1 MKSGKS
7 LFFKILLH
15 VFLLLLVGFFIYIF
29 YRPNV
34 WITRFLNWKFNE
46 QLKAESYSIITR
58 WIIYS
63 GPDFCWAYSFTS
75 AIFILNH
82 LYIRMSQRFM
92 FAFVLVILMV
102 SEIIQLFLKPYFT
115 FSMSDLITV
124 IAGCIFSIMSIK
136 NL

>member
-15 VFLLLLVGFFIYIF
+15 VFLPLLSGFIIYVF

-34 WITRFLNWKFNE
+34 WISRYLNWTFNE
-46 QLKAESYSIITR
+46 QINAESYPVITR

>member
-1 MKSGKS
+1 MKRGKS
-7 LFFKILLH
+7 LFLKILLH
-15 VFLLLLVGFFIYIF
+15 VFLLLLIGFFIYVF

-46 QLKAESYSIITR
+46 QLNAESYPVITK

-63 GPDFCWAYSFTS
+63 GPDFCWAYSFAS

-82 LYIRMSQRFM
+82 LYIHRSQRFM
-92 FAFVLVILMV
+92 FAFILVILMF

-115 FSMSDLITV
+115 FSMSGLIAV
-124 IAGCIFSIMSIK
+124 IAGCIFSIISIK
-136 NL
+136 KL

>member
-15 VFLLLLVGFFIYIF
+15 VFLPLLIGFIIYVF

-34 WITRFLNWKFNE
+34 WITRYLNWTFSE
-46 QLKAESYSIITR
+46 QLNPENYSLITR

-63 GPDFCWAYSFTS
+63 GPDFCWAYSFAS

-82 LYIRMSQRFM
+82 LYIRLSQRFM

-124 IAGCIFSIMSIK
+124 IAGCILSIISIK

>member
-15 VFLLLLVGFFIYIF
+15 VFLPLLVGFFIYIF

>member
-1 MKSGKS
+1 MKRGKS
-7 LFFKILLH
+7 LFLKILLH
-15 VFLLLLVGFFIYIF
+15 IFLPLLIGFIIYVF

-34 WITRFLNWKFNE
+34 WIIRYFNLNADKLSN
-46 QLKAESYSIITR
+46 AENYSLIKK
-58 WIIYS
+58 WIIFS
-63 GPDFCWAYSFTS
+63 GPDFCWAYSFAS

-82 LYIRMSQRFM
+82 LYIRRSQRFM
-92 FAFVLVILMV
+92 FAFVLVILIV

-124 IAGCIFSIMSIK
+124 IAGCIFSIISIK